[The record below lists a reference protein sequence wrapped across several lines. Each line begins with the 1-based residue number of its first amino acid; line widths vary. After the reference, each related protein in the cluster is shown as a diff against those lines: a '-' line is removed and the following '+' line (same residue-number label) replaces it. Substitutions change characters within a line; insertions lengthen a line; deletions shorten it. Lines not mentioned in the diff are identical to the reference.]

1 MLYATAREQDAA
13 QDKQLL
19 AIALTVTGLAAA
31 ALAVAWLSPLAIA
44 WVNTGRAAH
53 LTVVEAFKAIGT
65 GKLLSDDPAAAYPR
79 EVRALLPGGWG
90 YWTTLALLLALPVAT
105 MMVVAR
111 EAWVR
116 MSRPAADRR
125 WGQPKSRPPH

>member
-1 MLYATAREQDAA
+1 MPYAPTREQIAA
-13 QDKQLL
+13 HDKQAL
-19 AIALTVTGLAAA
+19 AMALTVAGLAAVA
-31 ALAVAWLSPLAIA
+31 TAFAWLAPVAIV
-44 WVNTGRAAH
+44 WINTGRTAH

-65 GKLLSDDPAAAYPR
+65 GKLLSGDPAAAYPR
-79 EVRALLPGGWG
+79 DVGALLPGGWG